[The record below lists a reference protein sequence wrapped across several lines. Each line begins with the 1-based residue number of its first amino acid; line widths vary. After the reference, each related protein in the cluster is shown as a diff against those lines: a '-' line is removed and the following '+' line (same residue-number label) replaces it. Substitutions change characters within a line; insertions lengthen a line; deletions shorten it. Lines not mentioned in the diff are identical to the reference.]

1 VKAPKK
7 FAGKWLI
14 TETEV
19 WDEDALD
26 LVVSAHL
33 TIETDGLGR
42 FQMID
47 VQGGLDCRFDGDR
60 VEFSWIG
67 DDDGSDASGRG
78 WAEIA
83 KDGTL
88 RGRLYFHQGDDSAF
102 VARRSK

>member
-1 VKAPKK
+1 MKAPKK